1 MNEVALNSANGKGR
15 IRKQAPRGPS
25 TKTAMQS
32 LPLLSAGSIEAY
44 MRSVGAIPVLNA
56 SEEFELASRVRDRR
70 DPEAAQ
76 KLILSNLRFVIYIAC
91 SYQGYGLPLS
101 DLIQEGNIGLI
112 KAVERF
118 DPNVGVRLIS
128 FAVYRIRAEIH
139 DFIFG
144 NWRIV
149 KLGTTKAQRKLFF
162 NLRKYSNEIGWL
174 SRKEVEAVAKDL
186 DVKPEEVLEMEARM
200 GGGDAA
206 IISTAEPQRG
216 CIAEDGIRDE
226 YSSIDALEQA
236 EWIAH
241 RGALANAALQKL
253 DARSRDIVERRLLK
267 NDKACGLEEL
277 ASEYGVSAERI
288 RQIQV
293 RALQR
298 LRSFIDPPE
307 VAIAA

>member
-1 MNEVALNSANGKGR
+1 MKEAALATSYGR
-15 IRKQAPRGPS
+15 GRTRTRVSRTPAA
-25 TKTAMQS
+25 KTAMKS

-44 MRSVGAIPVLNA
+44 IGSTGAIPVLDA
-56 SEEFELASRVRDRR
+56 REEFELASRVRDRR

-91 SYQGYGLPLS
+91 SYQGYGLPLN

-112 KAVERF
+112 KAVDRF

-144 NWRIV
+144 NWKIV

-162 NLRKYSNEIGWL
+162 NLRKYSSEIGWL
-174 SRKEVEAVAKDL
+174 NRKEVEAVAKDL

-200 GGGDAA
+200 GGADAA
-206 IISTAEPQRG
+206 IISMAEPQRG
-216 CIAEDGIRDE
+216 CITEDGIRDE

-236 EWIAH
+236 EWAAY
-241 RGALANAALQKL
+241 RGAQANAALRKL

-277 ASEYGVSAERI
+277 ANEYGVSAERI

-298 LRSFIDPPE
+298 LRSFIERPE
-307 VAIAA
+307 AAIPA